1 MTGLIAALCHQL
13 YRQKRKLQDLLF
25 FIHAERDLVDPA
37 VRTLVDL
44 LSDIANAVAISGE
57 SQYLLSKRL
66 SNILLSPRGEGRS
79 VRDAFV
85 ILANLYDSGLLSRLS
100 RECPELNPSELG
112 LCAMLTVGLD
122 PVCISKILGY
132 DHEHTF
138 YNKRADVRKKL
149 GLAHSIPLEGYLSD
163 RVQALREEHDRYLSE
178 LTALS

>member
-1 MTGLIAALCHQL
+1 M
-13 YRQKRKLQDLLF
+13 
-25 FIHAERDLVDPA
+25 DLVDPA

-57 SQYLLSKRL
+57 SQYLLNKRL

-79 VRDAFV
+79 VRNAFA
-85 ILANLYDSGLLSRLS
+85 ILANLYDSGLLTQLA

-122 PVCISKILGY
+122 PVCISKVLGY

-149 GLAHSIPLEGYLSD
+149 GLAHNIPLEGYLFD
-163 RVQALREEHDRYLSE
+163 RVQALREKRSRYLGE
-178 LTALS
+178 LNALR